1 MPPLLEIQD
10 LSVRFATPDG
20 TVEAVRGASLGLR
33 AGETV
38 AIVGESGSGKSQLAL
53 AVLGLVASNGTATGS
68 VRFEGRE
75 ILGLAPSEMNRIR
88 GAEIGTVFQEPMT
101 ALDPYLTVGR
111 QLAAPLRQHLGLAGA
126 AAFARSRELLDL
138 VGIPNPERRLD
149 SYPHELSGGQ
159 RQRVMIAMAIAA
171 EPKLLIADEPTTA
184 LDVTVQAQILAL
196 LADLQHQFGMGL
208 LFITHDLRIVRR
220 IADRVVV
227 MHRGK
232 VVETGPTE
240 EIFRHPGAAHTRELI
255 AAEPS
260 GQKAPVA
267 PDAPTLLAGRDVK
280 VDFHI
285 GGGLFGRHAF
295 VVHAVRGV
303 SVAVR
308 RGETIGIVGESGSG
322 KSTLGRALLRLAPSQ
337 GSIRFEGR
345 PIETL
350 GERELR
356 PIRARMQI
364 VFQDPYGSL
373 SPRMTVG
380 DIVTEA
386 FLVHE
391 PGMRRAERAER
402 AAELLREVRLDP
414 AWRNRYP
421 HELSGGQR
429 QRVAVARALATR
441 PELVVLDEPTSALDR
456 TVQKQIVNLL
466 RDLQARYGL
475 AYLFISHDLAVVRAL
490 SDRVIVMKDGA
501 VVEEGPTEAV
511 MAAPR
516 EEYTRQ
522 LVAAAFGEIDP
533 KARLSVV
540 GGG

>member
-1 MPPLLEIQD
+1 MAPLLEIED

-20 TVEAVRGASLGLR
+20 AVNAVVGAALEIH

-53 AVLGLVASNGTATGS
+53 AVLGLVAANGTATGS

-101 ALDPYLTVGR
+101 ALDPYLAVGR
-111 QLAAPLRQHLGLAGA
+111 QLAAPLRRHLGLTGA
-126 AAFARSRELLDL
+126 AAFERSRELLDL
-138 VGIPNPERRLD
+138 VGIPNPQRRLD

-184 LDVTVQAQILAL
+184 LDVTVQAQILDL
-196 LADLQHQFGMGL
+196 LAGLQHKFGMSL

-240 EIFRHPGAAHTRELI
+240 EIFRHPGAPHTKELI

-260 GQKAPVA
+260 GQKAPVPA
-267 PDAPTLLAGRDVK
+267 DSPTVLAGRDVK
-280 VDFHI
+280 VDFHV
-285 GGGLFGRHAF
+285 GGGLFGRAAF
-295 VVHAVRGV
+295 TVHAVRSV

-322 KSTLGRALLRLAPSQ
+322 KSTLGRALLRLLPSE

-345 PIETL
+345 AIDAL
-350 GERELR
+350 GEREMR
-356 PIRARMQI
+356 PLRARMQI

-380 DIVTEA
+380 DIVTEG

-402 AAELLREVRLDP
+402 ASELLAEVRLDP

-441 PELVVLDEPTSALDR
+441 PKLVVLDEPTSALDR
-456 TVQKQIVNLL
+456 TVQKQIVALL

-490 SDRVIVMKDGA
+490 SDHVIVMKDGA

-522 LVAAAFGEIDP
+522 LVAAAFGEINP
-533 KARLSVV
+533 RARLSVV
-540 GGG
+540 GEG